1 MKIPMKKIDLKN
13 DKYVLSISFANY
25 LKGISGMAKVLMEHQ
40 IMYNEQNISYV
51 NLFIVKKYLFKERIT
66 AFCYYGLVIDG
77 NYQGIYTIEQIIN
90 LLYKF
95 NNDNKI
101 LLDIHFHHFLYIKI
115 KHLYKLL
122 EHVSYAPVKV
132 FLHDYYT
139 ICWNYTLLDSN
150 KEYCGPSGISESK
163 CSDCAFYKRSR
174 NRTQEIRNF
183 LFSYI
188 NRITVI
194 APSEIVRQIWLITYP
209 QFKSRTIVILHQKEI
224 GKYTGN
230 LSQIPPNQ
238 KIKIGFLGMPAE
250 HKGWDVWKDIVRKYK
265 DTDQYEFIV
274 FNSSDDM
281 YENMEKVKIKYS
293 SSNLNVM
300 TEALRNTGIHLV
312 LLWAKWPETY
322 SYTLYESLSA
332 NAFILTNRISGNIT
346 DQIEKRL
353 SGIVF
358 NNEKE
363 LMDLLRYPDCVRK
376 MINNFRKSQNYG
388 PMYLEKNNDIVHISR
403 LEGHRKSYVKNII
416 NIKLYNYP
424 LLYVLRILYKYNKIP
439 G

>member
-1 MKIPMKKIDLKN
+1 M
-13 DKYVLSISFANY
+13 
-25 LKGISGMAKVLMEHQ
+25 
-40 IMYNEQNISYV
+40 
-51 NLFIVKKYLFKERIT
+51 
-66 AFCYYGLVIDG
+66 
-77 NYQGIYTIEQIIN
+77 
-90 LLYKF
+90 
-95 NNDNKI
+95 
-101 LLDIHFHHFLYIKI
+101 
-115 KHLYKLL
+115 
-122 EHVSYAPVKV
+122 
-132 FLHDYYT
+132 HDYYT

-274 FNSSDDM
+274 FNSS
-281 YENMEKVKIKYS
+281 I
-293 SSNLNVM
+293 SNAYLFSEIGYIDIRLFDVVQRVRG
-300 TEALRNTGIHLV
+300 ALD
-312 LLWAKWPETY
+312 
-322 SYTLYESLSA
+322 
-332 NAFILTNRISGNIT
+332 F
-346 DQIEKRL
+346 
-353 SGIVF
+353 
-358 NNEKE
+358 
-363 LMDLLRYPDCVRK
+363 
-376 MINNFRKSQNYG
+376 
-388 PMYLEKNNDIVHISR
+388 
-403 LEGHRKSYVKNII
+403 
-416 NIKLYNYP
+416 
-424 LLYVLRILYKYNKIP
+424 
-439 G
+439 